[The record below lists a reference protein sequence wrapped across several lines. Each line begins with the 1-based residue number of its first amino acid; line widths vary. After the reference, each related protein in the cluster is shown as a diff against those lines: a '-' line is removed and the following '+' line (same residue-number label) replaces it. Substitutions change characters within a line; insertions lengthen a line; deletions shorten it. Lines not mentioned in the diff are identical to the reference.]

1 MSRAVWLYGD
11 GANRTAIIINRN
23 LRAGLAGSGEFGIR
37 ALGTAA
43 VTQRLKICPNQTFCG
58 ADNRGNWWGG
68 INRQRKVPCIAGVA
82 CSVRGDSR

>member
-1 MSRAVWLYGD
+1 MSSAVWLYGD

-43 VTQRLKICPNQTFCG
+43 VTQRL
-58 ADNRGNWWGG
+58 
-68 INRQRKVPCIAGVA
+68 
-82 CSVRGDSR
+82 